1 MSVLVVGSVAIDSVE
16 TPFGK
21 DPEAVGGSA
30 LHFSAASKTYAPI
43 HVVGIAGEDFPW
55 DKIEF
60 LKQHDVDLSGLTT
73 EKGKT
78 FRWGGKYHKNMN
90 RRDTLFTDLNVF
102 ENFKP
107 VIPDHYKDDKFVF
120 LANIQPQLQH
130 DVLDQLTKPELVVL
144 DTMNLWI
151 DIARESLLEL
161 INRVDVLIVNDEELF
176 DLTGKHS
183 LYEGASEV
191 LSMGPRAIVVKKGEH
206 GAVLID
212 SQGVFLAPAY
222 PVEQVMDP
230 TGAGDSFAGGFL
242 GYLAREKNFDDITLR
257 NAIAHGAVV
266 ASFIVEDFSFN
277 RLRDLRQSDIDSRVE
292 HLRKMTQ
299 F

>member
-21 DPEAVGGSA
+21 DPDAIGGSA
-30 LHFSAASKTYAPI
+30 LHFSAAAKTYSPI
-43 HVVGIAGEDFPW
+43 HVVGVAGEDFPW

-60 LKQHDVDLSGLTT
+60 LKKHGVDLDGLTT
-73 EKGKT
+73 EPGKT
-78 FRWGGKYHKNMN
+78 FRWGGRYHKNMN

-102 ENFKP
+102 ENFQP
-107 VIPDHYKDDKFVF
+107 VIPDHYKDDKYVF

-130 DVLDQLTKPELVVL
+130 DVLDQMNSPELVVL

-151 DIARESLLEL
+151 NNTRDSLLDL
-161 INRVDVLIVNDEELF
+161 IKRIDILIVNDEELF

-183 LYEGASEV
+183 LFKGADEI
-191 LSMGPRAIVVKKGEH
+191 LAMGPKAIVVKKGEH

-212 SQGVFLAPAY
+212 KHGLFLAPAY
-222 PVEQVMDP
+222 PVENVMDP

-242 GYLAREKNFDDITLR
+242 GYLAREKDLDKMTLR
-257 NAIAHGAVV
+257 RGIVHGAVV

-277 RLRDLRQSDIDSRVE
+277 RLRDLTQQEIDKRVE
-292 HLRKMTQ
+292 ALRGFTS